1 MFKSEVYIKRR
12 AVLHRLMRS
21 GVGIFIGHVHAPINY
36 KSNAYHF
43 RQDSDF
49 LYFFGI
55 DLPGFAGLMD
65 FDSGEDRMF
74 GNDADMDDIIWTG
87 PQPTV
92 RELAVKTGISKTG
105 TIADFEAGLKKCI
118 SEKRRIHFLPPYRA
132 ETKMYLGQS
141 LNGNPCK
148 VSDLASVELIKA
160 VVSMRSVK
168 DSFEIG
174 EIEKAHVI
182 AGEMHVK
189 AMKMCKPGIKEKDI
203 SGTIDGIAYRMGAG
217 PAFPT
222 ILSMDGQTLHN
233 HSHKNILETGRMMI
247 VDGGAESDLHYASD
261 ITRTTPVGGKFNTL
275 QKEIYEIVLR
285 ANMETIN
292 AVKPGIPN
300 LDLHLSAAAIIA
312 EGLKD
317 IGIMKGDTGEAV
329 AAGAH
334 ALFFPHG
341 IGHMLGLDV
350 HDMEGL
356 GEDYV
361 GYSETVKRSAQF
373 GLAFLRLALPLK
385 PGNVITIEPG
395 CYFIPELI
403 AMWRAERKFM
413 DFIDYEKI
421 DRYKITGGVR
431 IEDNVLVTENGNRVL
446 GQPIPKTVDEVE
458 SACS

>member
-1 MFKSEVYIKRR
+1 MFKSEVYVKRR

-21 GVGIFIGHVHAPINY
+21 GVGIFIGHVDAPINY

-65 FDSGEDRMF
+65 FDSGEDQLF
-74 GNDADMDDIIWTG
+74 GDDADMEDIIWTG

-92 RELAVKTGISKTG
+92 MELALRSGISKTG
-105 TIADFEAGLKKCI
+105 TIADFEAIIKKCI
-118 SEKRRIHFLPPYRA
+118 SEKRHIHFLPPYRA
-132 ETKMYLGQS
+132 ETKINLGQR
-141 LNGNPCK
+141 LNVNPCK
-148 VSDLASVELIKA
+148 VAELSSVELVKA
-160 VVSMRSVK
+160 VISMRSVK
-168 DSFEIG
+168 DPFEIE

-182 AGEMHVK
+182 AAEMHLR
-189 AMKMCKPGIKEKDI
+189 AMKMCKPGIKEQDI

-247 VDGGAESDLHYASD
+247 VDGGAESELHYASD

-275 QKEIYEIVLR
+275 QREIYEIVLR
-285 ANMETIN
+285 ANMETIS

-300 LDLHLSAAAIIA
+300 LDLHLGASAIIV
-312 EGLKD
+312 EGLKE

-356 GEDYV
+356 GEDFV
-361 GYSETVKRSAQF
+361 GYGETLKRSAQF

-403 AMWRAERKFM
+403 GMWQAERKFR

-431 IEDNVLVTENGNRVL
+431 IEDNVLVMETGYRVL
-446 GQPIPKTVDEVE
+446 GEPIPKTVAEVE
-458 SACS
+458 SACL